1 MLSTSHCWNQQSKLV
16 LLKLLKYSLQWCSL
30 SIFSYEKYRIL
41 SVSSCQMHKPTTT
54 KKKSQTKTTHHP
66 KKNAPLSLLLEQSSS
81 FIVRYASYKLTFH
94 LSHLY
99 TAYSDGVFFFCL
111 SFIYIY
117 IYISVWITEGEK
129 GMSKVDMDKSMVFL
143 LGFCIFIPT
152 MHNSCLW
159 SRNYSW
165 PLEF

>member
-1 MLSTSHCWNQQSKLV
+1 MTVSPDLAAIPISIMLSTSHCWNQQSKLV

-99 TAYSDGVFFFCL
+99 TAYSDGIFSSVYHL
-111 SFIYIY
+111 Y
-117 IYISVWITEGEK
+117 IYISIYLSESLKVKKEWAKWIWTRAWF
-129 GMSKVDMDKSMVFL
+129 SS
-143 LGFCIFIPT
+143 
-152 MHNSCLW
+152 
-159 SRNYSW
+159 
-165 PLEF
+165 